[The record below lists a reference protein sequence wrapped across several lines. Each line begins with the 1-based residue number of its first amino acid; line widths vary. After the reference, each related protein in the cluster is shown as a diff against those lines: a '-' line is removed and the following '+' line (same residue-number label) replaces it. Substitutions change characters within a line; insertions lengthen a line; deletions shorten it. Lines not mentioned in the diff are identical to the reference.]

1 MTAGA
6 AFKTSMASMIAE
18 LNAKIPSYIRCIKPN
33 EKKRPNQFDAK
44 LVLNQGRRSAKDR
57 RNDVSSVCRQFGT
70 SVSSRTFV
78 FAERVSAIACRRI
91 NFSNGIGEMRV
102 VPRLTLFF
110 STDLSLSV
118 LTRTRCGLA
127 PSKKAST
134 KFFCTSAFSLMNIS
148 LDARRFS

>member
-1 MTAGA
+1 
-6 AFKTSMASMIAE
+6 MASMIAE

-57 RNDVSSVCRQFGT
+57 RNDISSVCRQFGT

-91 NFSNGIGEMRV
+91 NFSNGIGEVRV
-102 VPRLTLFF
+102 VPCLTISLFF
-110 STDLSLSV
+110 CRFKLICPHTYPVWSDTVKEGVSEILLYIGILADEYQFG
-118 LTRTRCGLA
+118 RTKVFIKN
-127 PSKKAST
+127 PQT
-134 KFFCTSAFSLMNIS
+134 VN
-148 LDARRFS
+148 